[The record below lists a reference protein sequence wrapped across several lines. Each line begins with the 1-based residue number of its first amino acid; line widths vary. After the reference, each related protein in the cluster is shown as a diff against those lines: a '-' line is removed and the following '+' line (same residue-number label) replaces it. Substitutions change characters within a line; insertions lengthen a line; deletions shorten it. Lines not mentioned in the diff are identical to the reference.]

1 MFGSGLIAKSTDGGN
16 SWCGI
21 ADLPTSATPD
31 DCHTELAGKF
41 RDILFKDTN
50 HGIALDCLGVM
61 FESSDGGATWRK
73 LEDSMQFDS
82 ILFHD
87 KKNAW
92 VATRNAEL
100 IKVDL
105 LW

>member
-1 MFGSGLIAKSTDGGN
+1 
-16 SWCGI
+16 
-21 ADLPTSATPD
+21 
-31 DCHTELAGKF
+31 
-41 RDILFKDTN
+41 
-50 HGIALDCLGVM
+50 M
-61 FESSDGGATWRK
+61 FESNDGGATWRK

-92 VATRNAEL
+92 VATLNAEL